1 MRSACYILAMTAV
14 CFSTAT
20 YSSPR
25 HVQTVTTARLVK
37 AARAA
42 LPAADAGMT
51 ITTRVLGA
59 PPDTTVGAG
68 VVRLQTH
75 HVLGRWP
82 RARVAV
88 PVVVLVDGRPSRSE
102 TVWFAVRALRTAWVY
117 AQDAPAGT
125 EMGELKMH
133 KGTVD
138 VAKADGRVVDAL
150 TTLTGD
156 RLKRGVQSGW
166 PVLLSDFEPVP
177 DVDRQSQVVVH
188 VRYGAVRIKTLGRAL
203 DAGDVGDVIP
213 VLVEGAASSVLA
225 KVTGKGVVD
234 IAR

>member
-1 MRSACYILAMTAV
+1 
-14 CFSTAT
+14 
-20 YSSPR
+20 
-25 HVQTVTTARLVK
+25 
-37 AARAA
+37 
-42 LPAADAGMT
+42 
-51 ITTRVLGA
+51 
-59 PPDTTVGAG
+59 
-68 VVRLQTH
+68 
-75 HVLGRWP
+75 
-82 RARVAV
+82 
-88 PVVVLVDGRPSRSE
+88 
-102 TVWFAVRALRTAWVY
+102 VY